1 MKEWKEFPL
10 NVPDPGLYLVALRFL
25 GKIRYWVC
33 EWKYGEWVGLY
44 EDDKVLAFQEITPYN
59 PDIKQ
64 GD

>member
-10 NVPDPGLYLVALRFL
+10 NIPDPGLYLVALKFL
-25 GKIRYWVC
+25 GHLRYWVC
-33 EWKYGEWVGLY
+33 EWRCGEWVGLY
-44 EDDKVLAFQEITPYN
+44 EDVKVLAFQEINPYN